1 MKLSLFC
8 AALALIL
15 FPSCSQVKERLMPEE
30 KSTLEENLP
39 FLALAAATL
48 PVNPGSC
55 SFTFGSS
62 SVMIQDYTLSAGQSS
77 TFANGFTYAFRNWA
91 AVRLS
96 AVAATTTVAFNYS
109 PYYPS
114 STYGSIYLVYSE
126 SGCPLSNS
134 SQIDWNRTADLTSAR
149 TPTNYT
155 ISGNTIS
162 FNAAA
167 AGKNFIVVSAGT
179 PPASASVTRIN

>member
-1 MKLSLFC
+1 MKLNLFFV
-8 AALALIL
+8 AFVLLLA
-15 FPSCSQVKERLMPEE
+15 SCSQVKERLMPEE
-30 KSTLEENLP
+30 KNALEENLP

-62 SVMIQDYTLSAGQSS
+62 SVMIQEYMLNAGQSS
-77 TFANGFTYAFRNWA
+77 GFANGFTFAFRNWA
-91 AVRLS
+91 AVRLP

-114 STYGSIYLVYSE
+114 STYGSIYLVYNE
-126 SGCPLSNS
+126 TACPLSNS
-134 SQIDWNRTADLTSAR
+134 SQIDWNRTADLTAAR

-155 ISGNTIS
+155 VSGNTIS

-167 AGKNFIVVSAGT
+167 AGKNFIVVSAGA
-179 PPASASVTRIN
+179 PPASPTVTRTN